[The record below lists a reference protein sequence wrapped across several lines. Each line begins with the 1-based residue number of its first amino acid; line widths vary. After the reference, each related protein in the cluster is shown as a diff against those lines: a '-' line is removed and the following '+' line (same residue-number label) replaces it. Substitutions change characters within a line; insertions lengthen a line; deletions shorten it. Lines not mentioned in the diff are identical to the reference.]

1 MKIDAGNMIEAGDII
16 GSRFGVTPLKRCVE
30 LLRTCE
36 EIGLPDSWWLVERA
50 INAYIIAL
58 GSRYVDKLV
67 LLQTLKIVW
76 NERSG
81 GRGAIFDYVV
91 QRELDLSP

>member
-1 MKIDAGNMIEAGDII
+1 MKIDTGNMIESGDII

-36 EIGLPDSWWLVERA
+36 EIGLPDSWWLVERP
-50 INAYIIAL
+50 L

-81 GRGAIFDYVV
+81 GRGPIFDYVV

>member
-1 MKIDAGNMIEAGDII
+1 LNSSVCAKKSGCQIVG
-16 GSRFGVTPLKRCVE
+16 
-30 LLRTCE
+30 
-36 EIGLPDSWWLVERA
+36 LVERA
-50 INAYIIAL
+50 VNAYMVAL

-76 NERSG
+76 NDRSG
-81 GRGAIFDYVV
+81 GRGPIFDYIV

>member
-1 MKIDAGNMIEAGDII
+1 MEIDTENMIESGDII

-50 INAYIIAL
+50 L

-67 LLQTLKIVW
+67 LLQTLRIVW

-81 GRGAIFDYVV
+81 GRGPIFDYVV

>member
-1 MKIDAGNMIEAGDII
+1 MEIDTENMIETGDIT
-16 GSRFGVTPLKRCVE
+16 GSRFGVTPLRRCVE

-50 INAYIIAL
+50 INAYMIAL

-67 LLQTLKIVW
+67 LLQTLRIVW
-76 NERSG
+76 NEGSG
-81 GRGAIFDYVV
+81 GRGPIFDYVV

>member
-1 MKIDAGNMIEAGDII
+1 MEIDTENMIETGDNID
-16 GSRFGVTPLKRCVE
+16 SRFGVTPLRRCVE

-50 INAYIIAL
+50 INAYMIAL

-81 GRGAIFDYVV
+81 GRGPIFDYVV